1 MFFCVALHESSK
13 GSAKSFFTF
22 FFCLKIVV
30 ASTEVYKQEGKSYF
44 ESIILVRPMLTSALN
59 KLVNNL
65 VKVSFLGKKKKKAI
79 NVLTDFFIFHKS
91 NVKTFLK

>member
-1 MFFCVALHESSK
+1 M
-13 GSAKSFFTF
+13 
-22 FFCLKIVV
+22 KIVV

-44 ESIILVRPMLTSALN
+44 ESIILVRLMLTNAL
-59 KLVNNL
+59 KTLVKNL
-65 VKVSFLGKKKKKAI
+65 VKESFFGKKKKAI

>member
-1 MFFCVALHESSK
+1 M
-13 GSAKSFFTF
+13 
-22 FFCLKIVV
+22 KIVV

-44 ESIILVRPMLTSALN
+44 ESIILVRLMLTSAL
-59 KLVNNL
+59 KTLVKNL
-65 VKVSFLGKKKKKAI
+65 VKESFFGEKKKAI

>member
-44 ESIILVRPMLTSALN
+44 ESIILVRLMLTNAL
-59 KLVNNL
+59 KTLVKNL
-65 VKVSFLGKKKKKAI
+65 VKESFFGKKKKQ
-79 NVLTDFFIFHKS
+79 LMF
-91 NVKTFLK
+91 